1 MRRTAVT
8 VIFASL
14 LLSSSALASGFGLR
28 ESSASSL
35 GLSYAGVAANGSH
48 ASALTFNPGLLG
60 DVGTFDISSSATG
73 LLPET
78 DGTFS
83 ATTTQLSPLLPPTVL
98 SGDTHPK
105 DIVNTAL
112 IPSLAMRYRLTDQI
126 LLGMTLSSPWGMVTD
141 YGNAVTR
148 YYNMKSDVKTFNI
161 TPMIGWQPVP
171 EFTIGVG
178 FQLQYIKGTLTKA
191 IDFGTIGAANHM
203 PGSVPGAMDGY
214 VALKAQDWGEGFI
227 IGAEWKPTENL
238 SLGLSYRSEI
248 KNTLKGT
255 ESFTLDQAG
264 IGAFLKAHT
273 GMFADGPATAGFT
286 TPYVVTFGA
295 KWQATEKFTILVGAD
310 YTGWDSFQNLTAHS
324 SNPVQA
330 DDVSVMNWKN
340 SWYGSLGVEYKPNQ
354 DWTLRLGTAYDE
366 TPTVDVYR
374 TPGIPDGSRYWF
386 SGGVGY
392 KLTDHMDVDFSIA
405 RLIAQKGVIA
415 LSQTDTGNTLR
426 GNLTGSV
433 NMAVT
438 LIGFELSY
446 HL

>member
-8 VIFASL
+8 VILASL
-14 LLSSSALASGFGLR
+14 FLSSSALASGFGLR

-35 GLSYAGVAANGSH
+35 GVSYAGVAANGSH
-48 ASALTFNPGLLG
+48 ASALSFNPGLLG
-60 DVGTFDISSSATG
+60 DVGTFDISASATG
-73 LLPET
+73 LLPQT

-83 ATTTQLSPLLPPTVL
+83 ATTTQLSPLLPPATV

-105 DIVNTAL
+105 GIVNTAL
-112 IPSLAMRYRLTDQI
+112 IPALAVRYRLSDQFI
-126 LLGMTLSSPWGMVTD
+126 VGFTATSPWGMITD
-141 YGNAVTR
+141 YSNAVTR
-148 YYNMKSDVKTFNI
+148 YYNMKSDVKSFNF

-171 EFTIGVG
+171 QFTIGVG

-191 IDFGTIGAANHM
+191 IDFGTIGMANSM
-203 PGSVPGAMDGY
+203 PGAVPGAMDGT
-214 VALKAQDWGEGFI
+214 VALKAQHWGEGFI
-227 IGAEWKPTENL
+227 IGAEWKPMPDL
-238 SLGLSYRSEI
+238 SLGVSYRSEI

-255 ESFTLDQAG
+255 ETFTLDQAG
-264 IGAFLKAHT
+264 IGAYLKAAT
-273 GMFADGPATAGFT
+273 TMFTNGAATADFT

-295 KWQATEKFTILVGAD
+295 RWQATDRLAVLIGGD
-310 YTGWDSFQNLTAHS
+310 YTGWDSFQNLTVHS
-324 SNPVQA
+324 SNPVQP
-330 DDVSVMNWKN
+330 DDVSIMNWKN
-340 SWYGSLGVEYKPNQ
+340 SWYGSVGVEYKPDQ

-366 TPTVDVYR
+366 TPTVDRFR
-374 TPGIPDGSRYWF
+374 TPGIPDGSRYWI

-392 KLTDHMDVDFSIA
+392 RLTDHMDVDFSIA
-405 RLIAQKGVIA
+405 HLIAQKGEIA
-415 LSQTDTGNTLR
+415 LSQTDTGNALR